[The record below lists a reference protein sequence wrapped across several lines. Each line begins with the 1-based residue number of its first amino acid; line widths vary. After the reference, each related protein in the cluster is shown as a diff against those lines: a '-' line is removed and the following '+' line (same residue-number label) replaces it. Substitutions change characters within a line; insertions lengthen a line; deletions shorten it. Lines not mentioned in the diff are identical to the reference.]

1 MMSSEMESNMCVES
15 SIEVVTGG
23 GLLDSSTVVESNIS
37 CTELLATCEIGLKGS
52 TESRTNVEKSKNVN
66 VVTNVPFKL
75 LEDLNMIETYNRGGD
90 VQQFLVDSINRV
102 AGAYAKCGATEIVIL
117 GCSTVLQ
124 IWVLEHLPSFSD
136 STKSFPRIIKWKN
149 LTKRSLVPTEEDKQY
164 DVVVEAIRKTAI
176 MPLNDM
182 NFNVDVETILTQ
194 QRRLLGE
201 NKEFSER
208 ISKLEAEMKL
218 LKDDKG
224 GKGESGSGKKDDKDD
239 KEESGSRKKKEARG
253 SKEESGSGKKEGDMG
268 SNHNVVKQLF
278 EVCTSVSNMDV
289 LFVKVN
295 EQQMRG
301 HLFRCMKLRQW
312 DHVIVE
318 LPHFLD
324 VGITMTERS
333 FSKFVPNH
341 LSLHEDP
348 IKITRHCNLVSVHSH
363 LII

>member
-1 MMSSEMESNMCVES
+1 
-15 SIEVVTGG
+15 
-23 GLLDSSTVVESNIS
+23 
-37 CTELLATCEIGLKGS
+37 
-52 TESRTNVEKSKNVN
+52 
-66 VVTNVPFKL
+66 
-75 LEDLNMIETYNRGGD
+75 
-90 VQQFLVDSINRV
+90 
-102 AGAYAKCGATEIVIL
+102 
-117 GCSTVLQ
+117 
-124 IWVLEHLPSFSD
+124 
-136 STKSFPRIIKWKN
+136 
-149 LTKRSLVPTEEDKQY
+149 LVPTEEDKQY
-164 DVVVEAIRKTAI
+164 DVVVDAIRKTAI

-289 LFVKVN
+289 YVYN
-295 EQQMRG
+295 
-301 HLFRCMKLRQW
+301 
-312 DHVIVE
+312 
-318 LPHFLD
+318 
-324 VGITMTERS
+324 
-333 FSKFVPNH
+333 
-341 LSLHEDP
+341 
-348 IKITRHCNLVSVHSH
+348 
-363 LII
+363 